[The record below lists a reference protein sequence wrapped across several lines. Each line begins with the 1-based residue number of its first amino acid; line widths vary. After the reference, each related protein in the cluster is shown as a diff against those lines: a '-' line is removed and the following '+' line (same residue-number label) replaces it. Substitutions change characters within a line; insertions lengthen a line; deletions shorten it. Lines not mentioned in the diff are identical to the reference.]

1 VGLSNIVCGLTGSGY
16 TGARARVALCQGHPP
31 CRAHAP
37 ALAPAAKCCATRQ
50 PPPPANRRPAGSYIF
65 SQTIFSMRAGVTS
78 RAHGWLISG
87 TELAV
92 FLAPFAVAQ
101 YLPLYFYGSL
111 LAVFGVEIAGDC
123 ASPVFSFV
131 VMPTWEGGADV
142 CESSLHS

>member
-1 VGLSNIVCGLTGSGY
+1 MHLRSHVL
-16 TGARARVALCQGHPP
+16 ARAPL
-31 CRAHAP
+31 
-37 ALAPAAKCCATRQ
+37 Q
-50 PPPPANRRPAGSYIF
+50 PPTATMPRPPTANCCTRRPAGSYIF

-123 ASPVFSFV
+123 ASSAVF
-131 VMPTWEGGADV
+131 W
-142 CESSLHS
+142 L